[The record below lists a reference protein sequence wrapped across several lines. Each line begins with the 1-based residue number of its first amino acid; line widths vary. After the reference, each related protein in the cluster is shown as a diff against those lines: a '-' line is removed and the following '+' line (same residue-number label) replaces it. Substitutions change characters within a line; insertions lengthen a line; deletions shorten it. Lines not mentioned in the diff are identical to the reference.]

1 MTTTKNILDWFI
13 NNPYKEVQ
21 VNGVSYPC
29 QKNLPTQEGLY
40 KNGYIV
46 KILNHKGKQFIQI
59 DVYTSAGSQIDIEE
73 RFLFNEKYKVKKW
86 IGWNNFNLLAND
98 HDGEYM
104 DMLKA
109 FYNENKEEVVVEEQ
123 LYRVGNPNGGII
135 VNTLEEAH
143 ALCDKLKMDYN
154 TIFKYDEEEDLR
166 KRKIEADQND
176 TVCPLCGILPITCDC
191 DRCGKVGCYECI
203 TMIDEDEHCHDCV
216 E

>member
-109 FYNENKEEVVVEEQ
+109 FYNENKEEVV
-123 LYRVGNPNGGII
+123 
-135 VNTLEEAH
+135 
-143 ALCDKLKMDYN
+143 
-154 TIFKYDEEEDLR
+154 
-166 KRKIEADQND
+166 EADQND